1 MKSFRSPRF
10 NKTFEK
16 LIEPVREVARE
27 QYRKFAENPYAPGVD
42 FHAIKGT
49 KTKDVVAVNAG
60 TYLKVQYRALGVFD
74 RKAQEVDWFWI
85 GTHEEYN
92 NILKRL

>member
-1 MKSFRSPRF
+1 MKSYRSPRF
-10 NKTFEK
+10 NNAFEK
-16 LIEPVREVARE
+16 LGEEVKEIARE
-27 QYRKFAENPYAPGVD
+27 YRKFAENPYGPGVD

-49 KTKDVVAVNAG
+49 KTKDIVAVNAG
-60 TYLKVQYRALGVFD
+60 THRKIQYRALGVFD

-85 GTHEEYN
+85 GPHEEYN